1 MISPFWS
8 HPVLLVLSHRT
19 DRRQQPLRFIIIMH
33 TALSTPHGIGC
44 NRTATALPFN
54 LSSALRHASCP
65 LARLGR
71 YAAALAPNPAARNIN
86 HHRAI
91 PVVHEM
97 SQLADA
103 SSLLP
108 VVAFFTPGL
117 LTLLYAFI
125 KGKGNLS
132 DGLSRLL
139 TEVSQVRI

>member
-1 MISPFWS
+1 
-8 HPVLLVLSHRT
+8 
-19 DRRQQPLRFIIIMH
+19 
-33 TALSTPHGIGC
+33 
-44 NRTATALPFN
+44 
-54 LSSALRHASCP
+54 
-65 LARLGR
+65 
-71 YAAALAPNPAARNIN
+71 
-86 HHRAI
+86 
-91 PVVHEM
+91 M

>member
-1 MISPFWS
+1 
-8 HPVLLVLSHRT
+8 
-19 DRRQQPLRFIIIMH
+19 MH
-33 TALSTPHGIGC
+33 TALSTPRGIGC
-44 NRTATALPFN
+44 NRTRSATALPIN
-54 LSSALRHASCP
+54 SSALRHASCP

-71 YAAALAPNPAARNIN
+71 YAAALAPNPAVRNTN

-139 TEVSQVRI
+139 TEVSQVRT

>member
-1 MISPFWS
+1 M
-8 HPVLLVLSHRT
+8 
-19 DRRQQPLRFIIIMH
+19 
-33 TALSTPHGIGC
+33 
-44 NRTATALPFN
+44 
-54 LSSALRHASCP
+54 
-65 LARLGR
+65 
-71 YAAALAPNPAARNIN
+71 APNPAVRNTN

-139 TEVSQVRI
+139 TEVSQVRT